1 MKALPKWFDGYVG
14 DENEIIENPFTGR
27 RYDCNPNEVAM
38 YDLIMGIQ
46 ITIDKSGGLLNP
58 RTRDL
63 QIKLRDGL
71 DWFRKNNAEAY
82 MILLD

>member
-14 DENEIIENPFTGR
+14 DENETIRNPFTGE

-63 QIKLRDGL
+63 QIKLRDSL